1 MYQNMLKLNN
11 NVHYLIL
18 DEDQNRNF
26 SSYGHKYFVNK
37 NNIEYYHFFNN
48 LIESFG
54 GNVELLP
61 LKLDTSMG
69 RVLKNLQNFV
79 SEPMMDE
86 KYAKLKLN
94 PPFSPLNAE
103 PKRVLHPIPFT
114 MAMLDPNPPNL
125 KNIPLAV
132 ASPPTLALGLKWL

>member
-1 MYQNMLKLNN
+1 MLKLNN

-18 DEDQNRNF
+18 DHDQNRNF

-48 LIESFG
+48 LLESFG
-54 GNVELLP
+54 GNVEPLP

-69 RVLKNLQNFV
+69 RVFKNLQNFV

-94 PPFSPLNAE
+94 PPFSPLSAE